1 MKKEGYN
8 HKQLPTHHDRSRS
21 VTVSAVLN
29 NANTIQYIIHF
40 TWTHTHTHAEGENMI
55 KNSTR
60 KPTASSSHVLRHV
73 ALNRGYAHR
82 HPYTEIGHMLQSI
95 RITSLCMGTSET
107 KRDASHLLN
116 WSFTGK
122 LTSLLI
128 SDKSSVI
135 KYTDTFN
142 IRTALSGNG
151 AFKDIN
157 KPRGRSRENAPNCG
171 SFGSLEMSQT
181 REERG

>member
-1 MKKEGYN
+1 MIGAG
-8 HKQLPTHHDRSRS
+8 LW
-21 VTVSAVLN
+21 L
-29 NANTIQYIIHF
+29 F
-40 TWTHTHTHAEGENMI
+40 LLCWTMQTLSSTSSTSPGHTHTHAEGENMI

-157 KPRGRSRENAPNCG
+157 KPRGRSRENAPNGG

-181 REERG
+181 REERGWEQL